1 MEKKVNIRAL
11 MQVRLN
17 ALKERKAVKTIKKSE
32 LSPRMQEFI
41 EGVKSKLKERGIF
54 AQKGAM
60 KPSELKERALAKR
73 NELKS
78 IIEKRQKL
86 NKKEVNHD

>member
-1 MEKKVNIRAL
+1 MNMEKKVNIRAL
-11 MQVRLN
+11 MQEKLKE
-17 ALKERKAVKTIKKSE
+17 LKERKAEKTVKKSE
-32 LSPRMQEFI
+32 LSPRMQEFL
-41 EGVKSKLKERGIF
+41 ESKLKERGVS

-60 KPSELKERALAKR
+60 KPSELKERVLAKR

-78 IIEKRQKL
+78 IIGKKKQL

>member
-11 MQVRLN
+11 MKEKVK
-17 ALKERKAVKTIKKSE
+17 ALKERKAVKTVKKSE
-32 LSPRMQEFI
+32 LSPRMQEFL
-41 EGVKSKLKERGIF
+41 EGAKSKLKERGVS

-60 KPSELKERALAKR
+60 KPSELKERVLAKR

-78 IIEKRQKL
+78 IIEKRQL
-86 NKKEVNHD
+86 NKKEDKK